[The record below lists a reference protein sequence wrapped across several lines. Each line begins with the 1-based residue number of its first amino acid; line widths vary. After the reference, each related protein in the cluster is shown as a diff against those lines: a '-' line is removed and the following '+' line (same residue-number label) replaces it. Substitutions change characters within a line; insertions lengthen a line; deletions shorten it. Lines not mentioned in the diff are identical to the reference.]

1 MFLRQE
7 ADMPYDSISDAEKKN
22 PGLAKYS
29 DKAKRGWLGSF
40 NSCMKDGDDE
50 SKCFAIAY
58 SVANRVDG
66 VKKSA
71 GMIAS
76 EILDVARMILG
87 EDGDLS
93 KGSRCREILPPEPF
107 DFKHGSD
114 IPVVFLA
121 GAIDQGSADDWQSE
135 VVELLGDVDCIAL
148 NPRRKEWDKSWKQD
162 MDNPKFREQ
171 VEWELKGLE
180 QSSLIA
186 LCFTKESKAPI
197 SLLEL
202 GLHASGGK
210 VIVHCPKGY
219 WRKGNVDIVCARHGV
234 PLLEDFED
242 FKREVHRR
250 MMFPDADG
258 VVRPMKASVMAGA
271 IDQGIRGDD
280 DAVITLFM
288 ASSDIA
294 AADRISNSLGI
305 R

>member
-1 MFLRQE
+1 
-7 ADMPYDSISDAEKKN
+7 MPYDSISDAEKKN

-121 GAIDQGSADDWQSE
+121 GAIDQG
-135 VVELLGDVDCIAL
+135 
-148 NPRRKEWDKSWKQD
+148 
-162 MDNPKFREQ
+162 
-171 VEWELKGLE
+171 
-180 QSSLIA
+180 
-186 LCFTKESKAPI
+186 
-197 SLLEL
+197 
-202 GLHASGGK
+202 
-210 VIVHCPKGY
+210 
-219 WRKGNVDIVCARHGV
+219 
-234 PLLEDFED
+234 
-242 FKREVHRR
+242 
-250 MMFPDADG
+250 
-258 VVRPMKASVMAGA
+258 
-271 IDQGIRGDD
+271 IRGDD
-280 DAVITLFM
+280 DAAITLFM
-288 ASSDIA
+288 ASSDIV
-294 AADRISNSLGI
+294 AADRICNSLGI